1 MGRRAEFL
9 RGRTH
14 GSLLAKPGSRDDA
27 PRDLVYPTDGCHTA
41 RWIVDVD
48 SKQIRQAT
56 QEKPRP
62 STAPAAE
69 LRSSRPRGELG
80 WAGSLGR
87 DLSAHSPCVQ
97 VLLHDAAPRTPEEI
111 RAAPVGKRVAPC
123 GRA

>member
-14 GSLLAKPGSRDDA
+14 GCLLAKPGSRD
-27 PRDLVYPTDGCHTA
+27 
-41 RWIVDVD
+41 DVD